1 MSLTTSRDG
10 LRVRVRKRVGV
21 PRHIDI
27 LCRET
32 DLVCFSLL
40 LVLMGSTALS
50 FSRSVWAEVA
60 IIPVYIAA
68 LSFLL
73 LTFQVSRRIFNKRFK
88 ADASPRVVLDA
99 STPGE
104 RLNRVSALGGLYT
117 ASLTLLRV
125 VSTLGLF
132 GLQVYTLILY
142 GSVWVQLALAVTYV
156 SNLFSVLHYIGGLC
170 FNFPRATLLCSRFLP
185 SPQYL
190 NGEDS

>member
-1 MSLTTSRDG
+1 MTTQGG
-10 LRVRVRKRVGV
+10 LRVRVCRHVGV

-32 DLVCFSLL
+32 DLVYCL
-40 LVLMGSTALS
+40 LVLGLMGSTALS
-50 FSRSVWAEVA
+50 FSRPVWAEVA

-68 LSFLL
+68 LSSLL
-73 LTFQVSRRIFNKRFK
+73 LTLQVSRRIFNKRFK

-104 RLNRVSALGGLYT
+104 CLNRVSALGGLYT
-117 ASLTLLRV
+117 ASLTLLRA
-125 VSTLGLF
+125 VSTLALF

-156 SNLFSVLHYIGGLC
+156 SNLFSVFHYIGGLC
-170 FNFPRATLLCSRFLP
+170 LNFPRVMLLCCRFSH
-185 SPQYL
+185 SPRYL
-190 NGEDS
+190 TAEDS